1 MIRTSFNFTVS
12 AGDNI
17 IEQCQRAYPD
27 AGDNLRIHNVVVTS
41 AQLAISTHPLEH
53 CISVVVPADGS
64 VFERVVLGHG
74 TPGTAAENTFQ
85 PYWHLVDVV
94 LEFPGLAV
102 YHLKNLANSFI
113 KFPFRLKMPL
123 L

>member
-41 AQLAISTHPLEH
+41 AQLTISTQPLEH
-53 CISVVVPADGS
+53 CISVAIPVDGS
-64 VFERVVLGHG
+64 IFERIVLGHG
-74 TPGTAAENTFQ
+74 TPGTAGENTFLASIDTITGAVEFDEAVISITGAVE
-85 PYWHLVDVV
+85 LVST
-94 LEFPGLAV
+94 
-102 YHLKNLANSFI
+102 N
-113 KFPFRLKMPL
+113 
-123 L
+123 